1 MKEKLVSLG
10 LTEELAQK
18 VVDNF
23 GTVIDGVYV
32 TKERFN
38 EVNSELA
45 TTKKTLSER
54 DKQLADL
61 KNDEN
66 SNEELK
72 KKISELE
79 ASNKKQA
86 KEAADALAAERKSN
100 AIKMELIGKVH
111 NADITMNLLK
121 MDNIVMDDNGKVKSG
136 LKEQLDDLKKSDSY
150 LFIPEDGK
158 GNNQSGNPD
167 PYVKGATPKDGE
179 GGSPSNLTKGEQFAK
194 SLAANHNEAIKNSAD
209 SIYFGEK

>member
-1 MKEKLVSLG
+1 MKEKLVGLG

-23 GTVIDGVYV
+23 GTVIDGAYV

-38 EVNSELA
+38 EVNNELS
-45 TTKKTLSER
+45 TTKKTLSDR
-54 DKQLADL
+54 DKQIADL

-79 ASNKKQA
+79 ESNKQAA
-86 KEAADALAAERKSN
+86 KEAEKALAAERKSN
-100 AIKMELIGKVH
+100 AIRLELMGKVH
-111 NADITMNLLK
+111 NTDITMSQLK
-121 MDNIVMDDNGKVKSG
+121 LDEIVMDENGKVKSG
-136 LKEQLDDLKKSDSY
+136 LKEQLASLKKTDSY
-150 LFIPEDGK
+150 LFIPEGDGSNN
-158 GNNQSGNPD
+158 NNQNAQ

-179 GGSPSNLTKGEQFAK
+179 GAPQTKLSAGEMFAK
-194 SLAANHNEAIKNSAD
+194 NLAKGRNEAIKSSAE
-209 SIYFGEK
+209 SVYFGE